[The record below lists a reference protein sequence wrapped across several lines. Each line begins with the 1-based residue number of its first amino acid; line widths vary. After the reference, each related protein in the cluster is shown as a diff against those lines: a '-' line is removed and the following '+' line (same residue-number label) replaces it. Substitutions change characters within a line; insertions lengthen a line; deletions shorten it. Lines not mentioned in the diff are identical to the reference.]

1 MSTTSTIDLEF
12 WECDEPTQ
20 QWTIDDSLD
29 TLDLTGKTVTL
40 HWVLTSGG
48 SPASASMTVI
58 ETGPSPV
65 PRVEYTFQSGELDT
79 AGTYFYEIQ
88 INDSGSVT
96 TVPSPPTKKMFRV
109 NSRSVS

>member
-1 MSTTSTIDLEF
+1 MSTTSTIELEF
-12 WECDEPTQ
+12 WAGDEPTR
-20 QWTIDDSLD
+20 QWTIDDSLN

-48 SPASASMTVI
+48 TPASGAMTI
-58 ETGPSPV
+58 IDTGPAPT
-65 PRVEYTFQSGELDT
+65 PRVEYTFASGELDT

-88 INDSGSVT
+88 IDDGGVVE

-109 NSRSVS
+109 NSRAVS